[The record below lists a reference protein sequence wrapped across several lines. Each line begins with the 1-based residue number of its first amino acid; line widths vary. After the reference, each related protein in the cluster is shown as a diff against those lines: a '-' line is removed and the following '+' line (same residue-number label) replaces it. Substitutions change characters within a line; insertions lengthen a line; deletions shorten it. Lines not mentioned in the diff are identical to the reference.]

1 MLFKYLFR
9 QLGVAVSRVEERP
22 KGAAFLRVA
31 RESYPLTS
39 LAYIALNVPVGSS
52 AKRYIHCVYGDRSA
66 SHCITADPA
75 RLEDPDQER
84 LFKEDTTWQ
93 DISESGLVDPT
104 GDSPGLTCEGAAF
117 PLPSS
122 HGEQAAF
129 VITANPK
136 LGNWALEQQN
146 IVRDFR
152 VLAGYFHQHMLRI
165 FGHDT
170 DKDMIISARE
180 IDCLKWMAAG
190 KTAWEVSVILGISER
205 TVRFHL
211 NAAREKLNCTT
222 TTQAVAKAV
231 SQQIVVI

>member
-9 QLGVAVSRVEERP
+9 QLGVEISAVEERP

-39 LAYIALNVPVGSS
+39 LTYIAVNVPVGPP
-52 AKRYIHCVYGDRSA
+52 AKRYIHCAYGDRSA
-66 SHCITADPA
+66 AHCISAEPA
-75 RLEDPDQER
+75 HLEDPAQEKI
-84 LFKEDTTWQ
+84 FKEETTWQ
-93 DISESGLVDPT
+93 DIAESGFVDIT
-104 GDSPGLTCEGAAF
+104 GDSPGIAWNGLAF

-122 HGEQAAF
+122 HGERAAF

-136 LGNWALEQQN
+136 ISNWPVEQKTV
-146 IVRDFR
+146 IRDFR

-165 FGHDT
+165 FGHDS
-170 DKDMIISARE
+170 DKEMIISARE

-231 SQQIVVI
+231 SQQLVVI